1 MRELCIDPEFLAL
14 IPPLSATERQGLEA
28 SILAEGCREPLIVW
42 EEKNILVDG
51 HNRYE
56 ICTAHGIGFQVVTRS
71 FPDRAS
77 VMDWMIDNQ
86 LSRRNLP
93 PMLLR
98 YLRGKRYLLE
108 KQQGKRHDLT
118 SAQIEQKLTT
128 DRKLAKQ
135 YGVSASTIRRDASFA
150 HDVDTLSAALS
161 PQSRQ
166 AILSRDSK
174 LTQQDTQELAKVAR
188 HSPEKVPQLVAQLVA
203 TFCSSNCS
211 SNRKPRSKPT
221 QGISYTPGVGCDYQI
236 AVTAQVWE
244 QLNNYKEAIGAATLS
259 GALARLL
266 DEVKQ
271 NQLSQTDAFT
281 SVEVDVDTKTNS
293 KAVQSNEFSS
303 IQATTSW
310 ELNPERLQDYE
321 KEEIYNLIVEAEN
334 IAAIMD
340 GWLLASRQTR
350 SQVRQLCPGIELV
363 IAGKFAE
370 VYAGKV
376 PRAFADLASN
386 DRAAEI
392 DALQKEKEQLAQA
405 VKEATQEVRNLEQ
418 QLLQAK
424 QKILAQGN

>member
-28 SILAEGCREPLIVW
+28 SILAEGCRDPLIVW

-56 ICTAHGIGFQVVTRS
+56 ICTTHGIGFQVVTRS

-135 YGVSASTIRRDASFA
+135 YQVSASTIRRDASFA
-150 HDVDTLSAALS
+150 RDVDTLSAALS
-161 PQSRQ
+161 PQRRQ
-166 AILSRDSK
+166 AILSRDFK
-174 LTQQDTQELAKVAR
+174 LTQRDTQQLAKVAR
-188 HSPEKVPQLVAQLVA
+188 HSPEKVPELVAQLLA
-203 TFCSSNCS
+203 TFCS

-236 AVTAQVWE
+236 TVTAPVWE
-244 QLNNYKEAIGAATLS
+244 QLNNYKEEIGAATLS
-259 GALARLL
+259 GAIARLL

-271 NQLSQTDAFT
+271 NQLSQT
-281 SVEVDVDTKTNS
+281 
-293 KAVQSNEFSS
+293 
-303 IQATTSW
+303 
-310 ELNPERLQDYE
+310 
-321 KEEIYNLIVEAEN
+321 
-334 IAAIMD
+334 
-340 GWLLASRQTR
+340 
-350 SQVRQLCPGIELV
+350 V
-363 IAGKFAE
+363 ISPNAGF
-370 VYAGKV
+370 
-376 PRAFADLASN
+376 P
-386 DRAAEI
+386 
-392 DALQKEKEQLAQA
+392 
-405 VKEATQEVRNLEQ
+405 
-418 QLLQAK
+418 
-424 QKILAQGN
+424 

>member
-28 SILAEGCREPLIVW
+28 SILAEGCRDPLIVW

-56 ICTAHGIGFQVVTRS
+56 ICTAHGIGFQVVTHS

-135 YGVSASTIRRDASFA
+135 YQVSASTIRRDASFA
-150 HDVDTLSAALS
+150 RDVDTLSAVLS
-161 PQSRQ
+161 PPSRQ
-166 AILSRDSK
+166 AILSRDFK
-174 LTQQDTQELAKVAR
+174 LTQRDTQELAKLAR
-188 HSPEKVPQLVAQLVA
+188 HSPEKVPELVAQLLV
-203 TFCSSNCS
+203 TECS
-211 SNRKPRSKPT
+211 SNRKPRSKST

-244 QLNNYKEAIGAATLS
+244 QLNNYKEEIGAATLS
-259 GALARLL
+259 GAIARLL

-271 NQLSQTDAFT
+271 NQLSQTD
-281 SVEVDVDTKTNS
+281 
-293 KAVQSNEFSS
+293 
-303 IQATTSW
+303 
-310 ELNPERLQDYE
+310 
-321 KEEIYNLIVEAEN
+321 
-334 IAAIMD
+334 
-340 GWLLASRQTR
+340 
-350 SQVRQLCPGIELV
+350 
-363 IAGKFAE
+363 
-370 VYAGKV
+370 
-376 PRAFADLASN
+376 
-386 DRAAEI
+386 
-392 DALQKEKEQLAQA
+392 
-405 VKEATQEVRNLEQ
+405 
-418 QLLQAK
+418 
-424 QKILAQGN
+424 ILHQYK

>member
-28 SILAEGCREPLIVW
+28 SILAEGCRDPLIVW

-56 ICTAHGIGFQVVTRS
+56 ICTAHSIAFQVATRS
-71 FPDRAS
+71 FPDRTS

-108 KQQGKRHDLT
+108 KQQGKRRDLT
-118 SAQIEQKLTT
+118 SDQFDQKLTT
-128 DRKLAKQ
+128 ADKLALQ
-135 YGVSASTIRRDASFA
+135 YNVSAPTIRRDAA
-150 HDVDTLSAALS
+150 LARDVDTLSSVLS

-174 LTQQDTQELAKVAR
+174 LTQQNTQKLASLAR
-188 HSPEKVPQLVAQLVA
+188 HSPEKVPELVTQLLA
-203 TFCSSNCS
+203 TESK

-236 AVTAQVWE
+236 TVTAQVWE

-259 GALARLL
+259 GAIARLL

-271 NQLSQTDAFT
+271 NQLSQT
-281 SVEVDVDTKTNS
+281 
-293 KAVQSNEFSS
+293 
-303 IQATTSW
+303 
-310 ELNPERLQDYE
+310 
-321 KEEIYNLIVEAEN
+321 
-334 IAAIMD
+334 
-340 GWLLASRQTR
+340 
-350 SQVRQLCPGIELV
+350 V
-363 IAGKFAE
+363 ISPNAGF
-370 VYAGKV
+370 
-376 PRAFADLASN
+376 P
-386 DRAAEI
+386 
-392 DALQKEKEQLAQA
+392 
-405 VKEATQEVRNLEQ
+405 
-418 QLLQAK
+418 
-424 QKILAQGN
+424 

>member
-118 SAQIEQKLTT
+118 SDQIDQKLTT
-128 DRKLAKQ
+128 ADKLAKQ
-135 YGVSASTIRRDASFA
+135 YGVSAPTIRRDAAFA
-150 HDVDTLSAALS
+150 HDVDTLSAVLS

-174 LTQQDTQELAKVAR
+174 LTQQDTKELARVAR
-188 HSPEKVPQLVAQLVA
+188 HSPEKVPELVAQRVA
-203 TFCSSNCS
+203 TESKSHS
-211 SNRKPRSKPT
+211 APRSKPT

-236 AVTAQVWE
+236 TVTAQVWE
-244 QLNNYKEAIGAATLS
+244 QLNNYKEEIGAATLS
-259 GALARLL
+259 GAIARLL
-266 DEVKQ
+266 GEVKQ
-271 NQLSQTDAFT
+271 NQLSPTNAFT
-281 SVEVDVDTKTNS
+281 SVEVDVDTKTGS
-293 KAVQSNEFSS
+293 LAVQSNEFSS

-376 PRAFADLASN
+376 PRAFADLAEN
-386 DRAAEI
+386 DRAAQM

-405 VKEATQEVRNLEQ
+405 VLEATQEVRNLEQ

>member
-1 MRELCIDPEFLAL
+1 MLISGKGRQRKGSPANTSTHSRIVSQPMRELCIDPEFLAL
-14 IPPLSATERQGLEA
+14 IPPLSPTERQGLEA
-28 SILAEGCREPLIVW
+28 SILAEGCRDPLIVW

-135 YGVSASTIRRDASFA
+135 YQVSASTIRRDASFA
-150 HDVDTLSAALS
+150 HDVDTLSAVLS

-188 HSPEKVPQLVAQLVA
+188 HSPEKVPELVAQLLA
-203 TFCSSNCS
+203 TESQ

-236 AVTAQVWE
+236 TVTAQVWE
-244 QLNNYKEAIGAATLS
+244 QLNNYKEEIGAATLS
-259 GALARLL
+259 GVIARLL

-271 NQLSQTDAFT
+271 NQLSQTD
-281 SVEVDVDTKTNS
+281 
-293 KAVQSNEFSS
+293 
-303 IQATTSW
+303 
-310 ELNPERLQDYE
+310 
-321 KEEIYNLIVEAEN
+321 
-334 IAAIMD
+334 
-340 GWLLASRQTR
+340 
-350 SQVRQLCPGIELV
+350 
-363 IAGKFAE
+363 
-370 VYAGKV
+370 
-376 PRAFADLASN
+376 
-386 DRAAEI
+386 
-392 DALQKEKEQLAQA
+392 
-405 VKEATQEVRNLEQ
+405 
-418 QLLQAK
+418 
-424 QKILAQGN
+424 ILHHYK

>member
-28 SILAEGCREPLIVW
+28 SILAEGCRDPLIVW

-56 ICTAHGIGFQVVTRS
+56 ICTTHGIGFQVVTRS

-108 KQQGKRHDLT
+108 KQQGKRRDLT
-118 SAQIEQKLTT
+118 SAQFEQKLTT

-150 HDVDTLSAALS
+150 RDVDALSAVLS
-161 PQSRQ
+161 PQRRQ

-174 LTQQDTQELAKVAR
+174 LTQQDTQQLASLAR
-188 HSPEKVPQLVAQLVA
+188 HSPEKVPELVAQLLA
-203 TFCSSNCS
+203 AECS

-221 QGISYTPGVGCDYQI
+221 QGISYTPGVGCDYQLT
-236 AVTAQVWE
+236 VTAQVWE
-244 QLNNYKEAIGAATLS
+244 QLNNYKEEIGAATLS
-259 GALARLL
+259 GAIARLL
-266 DEVKQ
+266 HEVKQ

-281 SVEVDVDTKTNS
+281 S
-293 KAVQSNEFSS
+293 
-303 IQATTSW
+303 
-310 ELNPERLQDYE
+310 
-321 KEEIYNLIVEAEN
+321 
-334 IAAIMD
+334 
-340 GWLLASRQTR
+340 
-350 SQVRQLCPGIELV
+350 
-363 IAGKFAE
+363 
-370 VYAGKV
+370 
-376 PRAFADLASN
+376 N
-386 DRAAEI
+386 DRATEI
-392 DALQKEKEQLAQA
+392 DALKKEKEQLAQA
-405 VKEATQEVRNLEQ
+405 VLEVTQEARNLEQ
-418 QLLQAK
+418 QLL
-424 QKILAQGN
+424 

>member
-28 SILAEGCREPLIVW
+28 SILAEGCRDPLIVW

-135 YGVSASTIRRDASFA
+135 YGVGASTIRRDASFA
-150 HDVDTLSAALS
+150 RDVDALSAVLS

-174 LTQQDTQELAKVAR
+174 LTQQDTQQLASLAR
-188 HSPEKVPQLVAQLVA
+188 HSPEKVPELVAQLLA
-203 TFCSSNCS
+203 TECS

-236 AVTAQVWE
+236 TVTAQVWE
-244 QLNNYKEAIGAATLS
+244 QLNNYKEEIGAATLS
-259 GALARLL
+259 GAIARLL

-271 NQLSQTDAFT
+271 NQLPQNDAFT
-281 SVEVDVDTKTNS
+281 SVDVDTKTDS

-310 ELNPERLQDYE
+310 ELNSERL
-321 KEEIYNLIVEAEN
+321 
-334 IAAIMD
+334 
-340 GWLLASRQTR
+340 
-350 SQVRQLCPGIELV
+350 
-363 IAGKFAE
+363 
-370 VYAGKV
+370 
-376 PRAFADLASN
+376 
-386 DRAAEI
+386 
-392 DALQKEKEQLAQA
+392 AL
-405 VKEATQEVRNLEQ
+405 
-418 QLLQAK
+418 
-424 QKILAQGN
+424 